1 MVINRYGVKGR
12 LRDSA
17 ALRVLAFA
25 CRRSLDPMPKDG
37 IAGNPGR
44 SLSTHIDSTVM
55 GRLVDLDD
63 LIDVGDVAALLG
75 LAHKNSVTT
84 YMRRYEDF
92 PVPAI
97 EFAEGKCRAWVRE
110 DIERWHE
117 RREEHA

>member
-1 MVINRYGVKGR
+1 M
-12 LRDSA
+12 A
-17 ALRVLAFA
+17 
-25 CRRSLDPMPKDG
+25 
-37 IAGNPGR
+37 
-44 SLSTHIDSTVM
+44 M

-63 LIDVGDVAALLG
+63 LIDVGEVAALLG

-84 YMRRYEDF
+84 YMRRYDDF